1 MKPYIGKA
9 PRRFFFEQVEDF
21 SFEQNLHDVLRED
34 PDFLNTLN
42 SQVLSAHIERKAKGF
57 QTAVGRIF
65 DTYKAAETEEEEAKE
80 GRHKFNEKY
89 KYKQYWTKEE
99 HQRFLVGLQLFG
111 RDWQM
116 VQPLVGTRS
125 YKQIISHF

>member
-1 MKPYIGKA
+1 MGKA

-21 SFEQNLHDVLRED
+21 SFEQNLHDVLRDD
-34 PDFLNTLN
+34 PNFLNTLN
-42 SQVLSAHIERKAKGF
+42 RQVLSAHIERKAKGY
-57 QTAVGRIF
+57 QTAIARIF
-65 DTYKAAETEEEEAKE
+65 DTYKAETEDEEAVE
-80 GRHKFNEKY
+80 GRTKFTGKY